1 NIILLASITTFGLVS
16 CQKDKQVT
24 APNQEMVAMSSQQ
37 GNIKIVSFST
47 NHGNIK
53 VLQFPNWQAFDQ
65 TAKTLNAQ
73 VQQIEDSFVN
83 ANVHLS
89 ERALNDLEESLNP
102 NFERPLE
109 IFENQYQFSSYR
121 RVFNAEMN
129 NWLGKSTLDFS
140 KSPKNK

>member
-1 NIILLASITTFGLVS
+1 MKKITQNIILLASITTFGLVS

-65 TAKTLNAQ
+65 TAKT
-73 VQQIEDSFVN
+73 
-83 ANVHLS
+83 
-89 ERALNDLEESLNP
+89 
-102 NFERPLE
+102 
-109 IFENQYQFSSYR
+109 
-121 RVFNAEMN
+121 
-129 NWLGKSTLDFS
+129 
-140 KSPKNK
+140 